1 MAGDGRYIEIS
12 DSGNVSLNIDHVR
25 EDIVDASFQLHESS
39 ILALDSSVYALETSV
54 NLLETAVEQLEV
66 SVNTLEDR
74 LTDDEEAI
82 NASITRLDTS
92 VEQLNAS
99 TRMLDVSVN
108 LLEAALKDTSSEIN
122 ASIDRLNTSVSA
134 IEDSYV
140 KDASLK
146 VPSSE
151 TDQFNTLTLTV
162 RKDGVDSDVSVD
174 IANSSFYDALNDTID
189 VLSANDQY
197 LASLLTW
204 ETL

>member
-1 MAGDGRYIEIS
+1 
-12 DSGNVSLNIDHVR
+12 
-25 EDIVDASFQLHESS
+25 
-39 ILALDSSVYALETSV
+39 
-54 NLLETAVEQLEV
+54 
-66 SVNTLEDR
+66 
-74 LTDDEEAI
+74 
-82 NASITRLDTS
+82 
-92 VEQLNAS
+92 
-99 TRMLDVSVN
+99 MLDVSVN